1 MRRAAAKFVRCG
13 AQACDPYQLSMPLPG
28 GSHLNASCDGASLP
42 VRSQNFEPRLQLE
55 GLKSLFAGNEEFA
68 QLRLGNAISRFVKLM
83 LEAIFHLRVDFTR
96 VIARSQYPI
105 IRNTIRQ
112 ERSRTQQQRS

>member
-1 MRRAAAKFVRCG
+1 
-13 AQACDPYQLSMPLPG
+13 MPLPG

-42 VRSQNFEPRLQLE
+42 VRSQNFEPRLHLE

-83 LEAIFHLRVDFTR
+83 LEAIFHIGVDCSR
-96 VIARSQYPI
+96 IIARCQYPNL
-105 IRNTIRQ
+105 RNAIRQ
-112 ERSRTQQQRS
+112 ELSRTQPQTRCNTAPLKVGCNA